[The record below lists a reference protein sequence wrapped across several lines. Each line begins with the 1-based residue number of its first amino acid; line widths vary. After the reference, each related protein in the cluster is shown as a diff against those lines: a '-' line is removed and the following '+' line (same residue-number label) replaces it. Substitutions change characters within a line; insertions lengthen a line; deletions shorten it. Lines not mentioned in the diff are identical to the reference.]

1 MTSNYWW
8 HQLFGKSGFC
18 GHQKR
23 SCRNIG
29 GRHSCPV
36 GLGKCGVEVENPKAG
51 LHTNNS
57 WKKKSCVFATDFNRQ
72 KKYVQVSVHIFFL
85 EKKEYHFRYTKNFR
99 NKRSTDFGT
108 DFNRQKKGVPFLIF
122 CISFLPRCEIR
133 NHER

>member
-51 LHTNNS
+51 MHTNNS
-57 WKKKSCVFATDFNRQ
+57 WKKMCCILCTQ
-72 KKYVQVSVHIFFL
+72 KISGKKRVAFL
-85 EKKEYHFRYTKNFR
+85 QLILIVKKNMCRYRYTFFFWK
-99 NKRSTDFGT
+99 KKSTIFGT
-108 DFNRQKKGVPFLIF
+108 QKISEIKGVPILVLILIVKKKVYRF
-122 CISFLPRCEIR
+122 
-133 NHER
+133 